1 MKECPR
7 CHVCLDDAVEH
18 CPHDGM
24 RLETALEGV
33 GIIDG
38 KYRVEQ
44 RLGQGGMGVVYRG
57 RHVALDRTFALKL
70 IRSPSG
76 GRSFAGRFQIEA
88 RALGKL
94 KHPNIVEVTDYGVDP
109 RGPGLPYLVM
119 EYLEGTTLQ
128 DLCEEIGAL
137 PVDQALPLLDS
148 IAQAIDYAH
157 QHGVL
162 HRDLK
167 PGNVFLARN
176 EATAETA
183 KILDFGLARLLEQP
197 LAGEGS
203 RIHEAET
210 PQRLAPDKSPQGE
223 TEDLSQTEYPP
234 LSRPLIPSAE
244 RVTQKGTLTGTP
256 AYMAP
261 EIVRGDD
268 ATSASDIYAFGI
280 LTYQVLVGRLPFD
293 GIVSEII
300 HSHLE
305 QAPPAPSTLR
315 DALPAEIDQAL
326 LASLEK
332 EPERRPRR
340 AADLVQ
346 AIRSAW
352 QRAEGRKWRAREIPR
367 RIRHSVLLAPV
378 MVLAAAL
385 LPRLGPV
392 EALERRMVDA
402 RFAFQARRVPEPRIL
417 VVSVDEASL
426 AADSTPLADR
436 ADEFGRHLEEVFR
449 AGARGVALDFLLP
462 QRWSLSQ
469 SFSQLVLRRFE
480 NLTLAAFSSPS
491 GETLGTEC
499 VAGLTAAALGPT
511 RLSAVFGLVN
521 LDEEV
526 DGVTRRARLFY
537 MDREGA
543 KRDSWAARTARS
555 LADLSSH
562 PSTSTTPPERFWI
575 DYSVDWRELQRI
587 SWKDVPRQLDRD
599 PWLFRGRLVLVG
611 GEFEASGDDYHRVP
625 LGSEPPQAVSGV
637 VLQALIVNTILSG
650 LPVREVGMAP
660 YLLAFGLASFALLAG
675 SLCLP
680 RLSTVAGLFAA
691 LNGLLILAAF
701 LCFRDAHL
709 LIPMA
714 GPLLAAA
721 LALGIALVL
730 RSRLPAF
737 PQKKVVA

>member
-70 IRSPSG
+70 IRSASG

-137 PVDQALPLLDS
+137 PVDRALPLLDS

-223 TEDLSQTEYPP
+223 TGDLSQTEYPP

-315 DALPAEIDQAL
+315 DISVFARHSPDGPPIGRGGGSVAGIF
-326 LASLEK
+326 
-332 EPERRPRR
+332 RP
-340 AADLVQ
+340 Q
-346 AIRSAW
+346 GRSASSRGETSAPSASGPFPSSDAGDAAG
-352 QRAEGRKWRAREIPR
+352 QVGLRKWR
-367 RIRHSVLLAPV
+367 RIRHTCAGV
-378 MVLAAAL
+378 
-385 LPRLGPV
+385 
-392 EALERRMVDA
+392 RR
-402 RFAFQARRVPEPRIL
+402 
-417 VVSVDEASL
+417 
-426 AADSTPLADR
+426 
-436 ADEFGRHLEEVFR
+436 G
-449 AGARGVALDFLLP
+449 
-462 QRWSLSQ
+462 
-469 SFSQLVLRRFE
+469 
-480 NLTLAAFSSPS
+480 
-491 GETLGTEC
+491 
-499 VAGLTAAALGPT
+499 
-511 RLSAVFGLVN
+511 
-521 LDEEV
+521 
-526 DGVTRRARLFY
+526 
-537 MDREGA
+537 
-543 KRDSWAARTARS
+543 KRS
-555 LADLSSH
+555 
-562 PSTSTTPPERFWI
+562 
-575 DYSVDWRELQRI
+575 
-587 SWKDVPRQLDRD
+587 
-599 PWLFRGRLVLVG
+599 
-611 GEFEASGDDYHRVP
+611 P
-625 LGSEPPQAVSGV
+625 LGEPP
-637 VLQALIVNTILSG
+637 L
-650 LPVREVGMAP
+650 
-660 YLLAFGLASFALLAG
+660 
-675 SLCLP
+675 
-680 RLSTVAGLFAA
+680 
-691 LNGLLILAAF
+691 
-701 LCFRDAHL
+701 
-709 LIPMA
+709 
-714 GPLLAAA
+714 
-721 LALGIALVL
+721 
-730 RSRLPAF
+730 
-737 PQKKVVA
+737 